1 MNTIKIV
8 IEKTP
13 DMYSA
18 YAENVEGIY
27 GGGDTPQEAKES
39 ILKSIQLLIEN
50 NAPENV
56 PSILKGQYTVKYEFD
71 TESLINYL
79 KGIITYPGFETL
91 TGINEKQIA
100 HYSSGLKKPR
110 REQKDKIQIGLHNF
124 AKELLAIEL

>member
-1 MNTIKIV
+1 MKTIKVV

-13 DMYSA
+13 DMYFA

-39 ILKSIQLLIEN
+39 ILKSIKLLIEN
-50 NAPENV
+50 NTKENI
-56 PSILKGQYTVKYEFD
+56 PSILKGEYNIKYEFD

-79 KGIITYPGFETL
+79 KGIITYPGIERI
-91 TGINEKQIA
+91 TGVNEKQIA

-110 REQKDKIQIGLHNF
+110 KEQREKIQNGIHNF

>member
-1 MNTIKIV
+1 MKTIKVV

-39 ILKSIQLLIEN
+39 ILKSIKLLIEN
-50 NAPENV
+50 NTKENI
-56 PSILKGQYTVKYEFD
+56 PSILKGEYTIKYEFD

-79 KGIITYPGFETL
+79 KGIITYPGIERI
-91 TGINEKQIA
+91 TGVNEKQIA

-110 REQKDKIQIGLHNF
+110 KEQREKIQNGIHNF

>member
-1 MNTIKIV
+1 MKTIKVV

-39 ILKSIQLLIEN
+39 ILKSIKLLIEN
-50 NAPENV
+50 NTKENI
-56 PSILKGQYTVKYEFD
+56 PSILKGEYNIKYEFD

-79 KGIITYPGFETL
+79 KGIITYPGIERI
-91 TGINEKQIA
+91 TGVNEKQIA

-110 REQKDKIQIGLHNF
+110 KEQREKIQNGIHNF

>member
-1 MNTIKIV
+1 MKTIKVV

-39 ILKSIQLLIEN
+39 ILKSIKLLIEN
-50 NAPENV
+50 NSKENI
-56 PSILKGQYTVKYEFD
+56 PNILKGEYDIKYEFD

-79 KGIITYPGFETL
+79 KGIITYPGFEKI
-91 TGINEKQIA
+91 TGVNEKQIA

-110 REQKDKIQIGLHNF
+110 KEQREKIQNGIHNF
-124 AKELLAIEL
+124 AKELLSIEL

>member
-1 MNTIKIV
+1 MKTIKIA

-27 GGGDTPQEAKES
+27 GGGNTPQEAKES
-39 ILKSIQLLIEN
+39 ILKSIKLLIEN
-50 NAPENV
+50 NTKENI
-56 PSILKGQYTVKYEFD
+56 PSILKGEYNIKYEFD

-79 KGIITYPGFETL
+79 KGIITYPGIERI
-91 TGINEKQIA
+91 TGVNEKQIA

-110 REQKDKIQIGLHNF
+110 KEQREKIQNGIHNF

>member
-1 MNTIKIV
+1 MKTVKII
-8 IEKTP
+8 IERSA

-18 YAENVEGIY
+18 YADNVEGIY

-39 ILKSIQLLIEN
+39 ILKSIELLVGNNSSEN
-50 NAPENV
+50 IPD
-56 PSILKGQYTVKYEFD
+56 ILKGEYDIKYEFD

-79 KGIITYPGFETL
+79 KKIITYPGFETL
-91 TGINEKQIA
+91 TGINEKQIG

-110 REQKDKIQIGLHNF
+110 KEQKDKIQNGLHKF

>member
-1 MNTIKIV
+1 MKTIKVV

-27 GGGDTPQEAKES
+27 GGGDTPQQAKES
-39 ILKSIQLLIEN
+39 ILKSIKLLIEN
-50 NAPENV
+50 NTKENI
-56 PSILKGQYTVKYEFD
+56 PTILKGEYDIKYEFD

-79 KGIITYPGFETL
+79 KGIISYPGIEKI
-91 TGINEKQIA
+91 TGVNEKQIA

-110 REQKDKIQIGLHNF
+110 KEQREKIQSGIHNF